1 MILNTDQ
8 WTPQQA
14 WAIYQLADALC
25 EQLQSQHR
33 ECFRYYRWRE
43 QQLEHYCNT
52 ITQLEGE
59 DISSVEEWLHSRWQP
74 GDPEP
79 F

>member
-1 MILNTDQ
+1 MILNTEQ

-14 WAIYQLADALC
+14 WAIYQLADTLC

-33 ECFRYYRWRE
+33 ERFRYYRWRE
-43 QQLEHYCNT
+43 EQLEYYGNMVS
-52 ITQLEGE
+52 QLEGE
-59 DISSVEEWLHSRWQP
+59 EIPSVDEWLHSSWRP
-74 GDPEP
+74 GDPHP